1 MKKFL
6 QLVVAAAVALAVA
19 TPTFAADKGK
29 KKRDPNAPRT
39 ISGKAVCPKC
49 QLKEDGAACGNAIQI
64 SRKGKDGKEMKRVI
78 YVVGDVAKENHSLF
92 CKGDKTVTVTGTIKR
107 EGKGK
112 DAKMMLTATKIA
124 EGSPKKKGKA
134 KGKGKGKKKD
144 A

>member
-6 QLVVAAAVALAVA
+6 QIVVAAAVALAVA

-64 SRKGKDGKEMKRVI
+64 TRKGKDGKEQKRI
-78 YVVGDVAKENHSLF
+78 YYVVGAVAKENHSLF
-92 CKGDKTVTVTGTIKR
+92 CKGNKRAKVTGTVKY

-112 DAKMMLTATKIA
+112 DRKAILTATKVEEA
-124 EGSPKKKGKA
+124 KGKG